1 MRDNDSSRQSRR
13 NFLGALATGAATLGL
28 TSVAPLSVHAKTLS
42 DTFTATSDG
51 PDPEAWLKDLKGK
64 HKMVFDVTEPH
75 GIFPFAWPRIFLL
88 TNEASG
94 SPARENNAVVVLRHA
109 AIPFAM
115 EDRLWAKYKFG
126 DMFKVPDK
134 DPQQTAVRNA
144 FWQPKQGDFQ
154 VPGLGNVAIGIN
166 ELQESGVKF
175 LVCNMALQVYSAVA
189 AQKMNLKPEE
199 VHNDWVAGL
208 LPGVYRV
215 PSGVWALGRAQDAGC
230 GYCFVR

>member
-28 TSVAPLSVHAKTLS
+28 TTVAPLSVHAKTLS
-42 DTFTATSDG
+42 DNFTAPFDG

-109 AIPFAM
+109 AIPYAM
-115 EDRLWAKYKFG
+115 EDRLWAKYGFG
-126 DMFKVPDK
+126 DMFKVHDK
-134 DPQQTAVRNA
+134 DPQQTAVRNV
-144 FWQPKQGDFQ
+144 FWQPKTGDFQ
-154 VPGLGNVAIGIN
+154 VPGIGNVAIGIN

-175 LVCNMALQVYSAVA
+175 LVCNMALTVYSAAA
-189 AQKMNLKPEE
+189 AQKMGKDAEE
-199 VHNDWVAGL
+199 VKKDWMAGL
-208 LPGVYRV
+208 LPGIHVV